1 MKDLSRAG
9 PQIQTWLLPLT
20 AVIWNQAVYY
30 GAGCL
35 ARGAYHHDWT
45 LPIDRAIPFVPWT
58 VSVYFLCYLFWAVGY
73 VRSARQKKMLAYRFF
88 CADFLAKAVCLA
100 CFLLLPTT
108 NVRPAVDGSGL
119 WENLMRFLYRVDAPV
134 NLFPSIHCLVSWLC
148 WIGVRGREDI
158 PRWYR
163 HFSFWTAAA
172 VCLST
177 LTTKQHVAAD
187 VVGGIALAEAGWW
200 AAGLEPVFR
209 SYARAMDTFLRR
221 VTYVLSI
228 RE

>member
-1 MKDLSRAG
+1 MKDWGCSKL
-9 PQIQTWLLPLT
+9 QIRTWLPLLS
-20 AVIWNQAVYY
+20 AVVWNQAVYY
-30 GAGCL
+30 GAGRL

-45 LPIDRAIPFVPWT
+45 LPLDRAIPFVPWT
-58 VSVYFLCYLFWAVGY
+58 VSVYFLCYLFWAVNY
-73 VRSARQKKMLAYRFF
+73 VLSARQKKLLAYRFF
-88 CADFLAKAVCLA
+88 CADFLSKGVCLV

-108 NVRPAVDGSGL
+108 NVRPALEGSGL
-119 WENLMRFLYRVDAPV
+119 WENLMRFLYQVDAPV

-158 PRWYR
+158 PQWHR
-163 HFSFWTAAA
+163 HFSFWTATA

-177 LTTKQHVAAD
+177 LTTKQHVVVD
-187 VVGGIALAEAGWW
+187 VVGGIALAETSWW

-209 SYARAMDTFLRR
+209 SYAHAMDTFLRR